1 MPKGGT
7 IGYAN
12 TDHPFVS
19 GIDNV
24 VKEWKFEAGAMA
36 IKKEEWLDA
45 IGSITDLIFV
55 EPPQNIS

>member
-24 VKEWKFEAGAMA
+24 VKEWKFVAGAVA
-36 IKKEEWLDA
+36 IKKEKWLDA
-45 IGSITDLIFV
+45 IVLITDPIFV
-55 EPPQNIS
+55 EPF

>member
-24 VKEWKFEAGAMA
+24 VKEWKFKVGAVA
-36 IKKEEWLDA
+36 IKKEKWLDA
-45 IGSITDLIFV
+45 IVSITDAVKVKSF
-55 EPPQNIS
+55 